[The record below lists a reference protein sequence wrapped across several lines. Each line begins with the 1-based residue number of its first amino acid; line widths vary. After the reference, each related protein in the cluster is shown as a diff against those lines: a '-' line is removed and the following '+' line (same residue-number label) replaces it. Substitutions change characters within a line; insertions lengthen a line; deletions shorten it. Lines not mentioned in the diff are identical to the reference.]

1 MATHYHILAW
11 EILWTEGLA
20 GSSPW
25 HHKRAG
31 YDSVTKPLP
40 LGMAVFGVVPR
51 CTRPALARVWLRA
64 FTEQVRQS
72 LPSDKSGLPP
82 L

>member
-1 MATHYHILAW
+1 MT
-11 EILWTEGLA
+11 
-20 GSSPW
+20 
-25 HHKRAG
+25 
-31 YDSVTKPLP
+31 VTKPLP